1 MSTLAAAVDVW
12 SPLMLALTWQL
23 AALALIGWL
32 CQCGFRLRQPR
43 VRHALWWCV
52 LTAPLLLAPGR
63 MLLQRRQ
70 AVIAVRAPAVM
81 TRVSALGLAPGPVP
95 ARTPVRAASQPTP
108 AGVREPRFLRLR
120 LADLLGL
127 AWLLGCAAV
136 ALRLA
141 VGHRRVRRLLSAST
155 PIETGDAREILSSL
169 CEQARVGGEV
179 ELRASRAIGSPV
191 LYGWRRP
198 VILVPQGWLGSLTAD
213 ELRAILAHEVAHVK
227 RRDFLAN
234 SLQRLIEI
242 PLFFHPGAWLAS
254 RRIALAREELCDAW
268 ALSLGTDAASYARSL
283 AAAAERT
290 QSAFAPVSLGIAESR
305 FTLLRSVEA
314 IMQSREV
321 GRLRRPWAAALMVVL
336 VGAVATLLGVQVRA
350 EPGRS
355 VLTLAR
361 SAAAQVAS
369 VANAYV
375 APAEAPP
382 PAKASLSR
390 ALKWPYNA
398 SFQHNIRLVFDSYV
412 KGERTEDYRGG
423 GTLLPAG
430 PGTHTITI
438 KVDDRGD
445 QIRLAADLDGVPA
458 GTWSRSVHGQ
468 RSISEDLLSLDVSAG
483 TQVPIYVFKLCSD
496 DPEGKRSK
504 LVPRYKSSAAEV
516 AKATD
521 LAVLVMAEIQRD
533 DSTPPPP
540 SPPAQ
545 PVTATQATGIVFETI
560 ELKYW
565 PAGYVLYLFGA
576 ADSPDNIR
584 PIAGLSLLGGWPSD
598 AASESASEKKGGPA
612 GMAGKQPGRMSA
624 GGSLSQF
631 LPDGIKLLTAAT
643 SYSHS
648 LLAAGTPDAVAQLRE
663 FIKMLDKKPQTV
675 RVTAVEYPAPPGQG
689 ATEYSDLRG
698 PPTGPALEA
707 RCFYFPRSE
716 QGELKGLPQSVSIA
730 RVQQETG
737 NLLPMYVPLT
747 PLPPAIGWGQLL
759 LVVLPQILG
768 DGSINVVLQLTAL
781 SESGDPNTAIATG
794 PKLLSTVNVRD
805 GEPFGIV
812 LTRGDSTTTLVITP
826 QIVHD

>member
-1 MSTLAAAVDVW
+1 MSTFAAAVDVW

-32 CQCGFRLRQPR
+32 CQCGFQLRQPR

-52 LTAPLLLAPGR
+52 LTAPMLLAPGR
-63 MLLQRRQ
+63 ILLQRRQ
-70 AVIAVRAPAVM
+70 AVVAVRAPAVM
-81 TRVSALGLAPGPVP
+81 ARVSALGLAPGPLS
-95 ARTPVRAASQPTP
+95 ARTPVRVASQSTP
-108 AGVREPRFLRLR
+108 AGAREPRVLRPR

-127 AWLLGCAAV
+127 AWLLGCAAL
-136 ALRLA
+136 ALRLT

-155 PIETGDAREILSSL
+155 PIETDDAREMLSSL

-179 ELRASRAIGSPV
+179 ELRASSAIGSPV
-191 LYGWRRP
+191 LYGRRRP
-198 VILVPQGWLGSLTAD
+198 VIVVPQGWLGSLTAD
-213 ELRAILAHEVAHVK
+213 ELRAMLAHEVAHV
-227 RRDFLAN
+227 RRQDFLAN
-234 SLQRLIEI
+234 LLQRLIEI
-242 PLFFHPGAWLAS
+242 PLFFHPGAWLGS

-305 FTLLRSVEA
+305 FTLLRRVEA

-375 APAEAPP
+375 VPAEAPP
-382 PAKASLSR
+382 AAEASLSR

-398 SFQHNIRLVFDSYV
+398 PFQHNVRLVFDSYV
-412 KGERTEDYRGG
+412 KGERTEDYRASGD
-423 GTLLPAG
+423 LLPAG
-430 PGTHTITI
+430 PGKHTITI

-445 QIRLAADLDGVPA
+445 RIRLSADLDGVPA
-458 GTWSRSVHGQ
+458 GTWSRSAHGQ
-468 RSISEDLLSLDVSAG
+468 RSISEDLLPLDVSVG
-483 TQVPIYVFKLCSD
+483 PRLPMYVFKLCSD

-504 LVPRYKSSAAEV
+504 LVPRYQSSAAEV

-521 LAVLVMAEIQRD
+521 LAVLVLIEIQRD
-533 DSTPPPP
+533 DSTPPPLSSSTRP
-540 SPPAQ
+540 VAAAQASP
-545 PVTATQATGIVFETI
+545 IVFETI

-565 PAGYVLYLFGA
+565 PAGYVLYLLGA

-584 PIAGLSLLGGWPSD
+584 PIAGLSPLGWRSD
-598 AASESASEKKGGPA
+598 AASESPSENKGRLA
-612 GMAGKQPGRMSA
+612 GMAGKQPGTMSA
-624 GGSLSQF
+624 GGPLSEF
-631 LPDGIKLLTAAT
+631 RPDGIKLLTAAT

-730 RVQQETG
+730 RVQQETR

-759 LVVLPQILG
+759 LAVLPQILG
-768 DGSINVVLQLTAL
+768 DGSINVLLQLTAL

-805 GEPFGIV
+805 GEMFGIV
-812 LTRGDSTTTLVITP
+812 LTRGDSTITLVITP

>member
-1 MSTLAAAVDVW
+1 MTTFTAAVDLW

-32 CQCGFRLRQPR
+32 CQCGFQLRQPR

-52 LTAPLLLAPGR
+52 LTAPMLLAPGR
-63 MLLQRRQ
+63 ILLQRRQ
-70 AVIAVRAPAVM
+70 AVVAVRAPAVM
-81 TRVSALGLAPGPVP
+81 ARVSALGLAPGPLS
-95 ARTPVRAASQPTP
+95 ARTPVRVASQSTP
-108 AGVREPRFLRLR
+108 AGAREPRVLRPR

-127 AWLLGCAAV
+127 AWLLGCAAL
-136 ALRLA
+136 ALRLT

-155 PIETGDAREILSSL
+155 PIETDDAREMLSSL

-179 ELRASRAIGSPV
+179 ELRASSAIGSPV
-191 LYGWRRP
+191 LYGRRRP
-198 VILVPQGWLGSLTAD
+198 VIVVPQGWLGSLTAD
-213 ELRAILAHEVAHVK
+213 ELRAMLAHEVAHV
-227 RRDFLAN
+227 RRQDFLAN
-234 SLQRLIEI
+234 LLQRLIEI
-242 PLFFHPGAWLAS
+242 PLFFHPGAWLGS

-305 FTLLRSVEA
+305 FTLLRRVEA

-355 VLTLAR
+355 ALTLAR

-369 VANAYV
+369 VAEAYV
-375 APAEAPP
+375 APAEALA
-382 PAKASLSR
+382 PAKASLPR
-390 ALKWPYNA
+390 VLKWPYNTP
-398 SFQHNIRLVFDSYV
+398 FQHNVRLVFDSYV
-412 KGERTEDYRGG
+412 KGERTKDYRASGM
-423 GTLLPAG
+423 LLPAG
-430 PGTHTITI
+430 PGKHTVTI
-438 KVDDRGD
+438 KVDDTGD

-458 GTWSRSVHGQ
+458 GTWSRPVHGQ
-468 RSISEDLLSLDVSAG
+468 RTISEDLLPPDVSAG
-483 TQVPIYVFKLCSD
+483 TRLPIYVFKLCSD

-504 LVPRYKSSAAEV
+504 LVPRYESSAAEV

-521 LAVLVMAEIQRD
+521 LTVLVMAEIRRD

-565 PAGYVLYLFGA
+565 PAGYLLHLFGA
-576 ADSPDNIR
+576 ADLPDSTR
-584 PIAGLSLLGGWPSD
+584 PIAGLSPLGWQSG
-598 AASESASEKKGGPA
+598 AASESASEKKAGLA
-612 GMAGKQPGRMSA
+612 GMAAKEPGGMSG

-631 LPDGIKLLTAAT
+631 LPDGIKVLATASPVSQQLLVG
-643 SYSHS
+643 
-648 LLAAGTPDAVAQLRE
+648 GTREAIAQLRSL
-663 FIKMLDKKPQTV
+663 IGQLDRKPQQVILTV
-675 RVTAVEYPAPPGQG
+675 MVYEGAPENATSFSAVGGDMSIVYPREGETHLRFAGRVVDAMRVATMNMVPA
-689 ATEYSDLRG
+689 YSV
-698 PPTGPALEA
+698 A
-707 RCFYFPRSE
+707 R
-716 QGELKGLPQSVSIA
+716 
-730 RVQQETG
+730 
-737 NLLPMYVPLT
+737 
-747 PLPPAIGWGQLL
+747 AIGTDQSQQTLITA
-759 LVVLPQILG
+759 LPQILG
-768 DGSINVVLQLTAL
+768 DGTMNLVVQLAVVGKSDAPTFVIPSAFNL
-781 SESGDPNTAIATG
+781 LATI
-794 PKLLSTVNVRD
+794 NVRD

-812 LTRGDSTTTLVITP
+812 LTRGDSTITLVITP